1 MVRTH
6 TFENGLTLL
15 MERLPHLRSAAV
27 GVFVKAGSI
36 VEGKDENGL
45 SHFIEHMN
53 FKGTQTLSARQ
64 LAEEIDLLGGNVNAA
79 TSKVATSFY
88 ARVTDKDLPRAVRLL
103 ADMMVRPAAS
113 GADFERERQVIL
125 EEIAMEA
132 DSPEDVVY
140 NLVHKG
146 LYGEQTLSQTILGTR
161 EAISSYTPEAL
172 QAFRGR
178 FYRPGNAVVACA
190 GRFDEDALIAL
201 CGEAFAQ
208 WEGMGREEYPHNEV
222 LPGDASLALDK
233 DIEQAHLCLS
243 FRGLSSSSAD
253 RHALIA
259 LSTAFGGGVSSRLF
273 QRVREERGLVYN
285 IYSSPSFYPT
295 CGEFT
300 IYAACAPKSL
310 DEVRGI
316 IGSEVQSVLDAG
328 LTDKEFTQTMAQLRT
343 GFVLGMESAYTRM
356 AGMAMYLLLH
366 GKVVTPRESLAM
378 MQKVKLPGVN
388 RVAHDVLGGEMKLSA
403 VGKKMSRRLGAK
415 GVKRNGQA

>member
-6 TFENGLTLL
+6 TFDNGLTLL

-36 VEGKDENGL
+36 VEGKGENGL

-53 FKGTQTLSARQ
+53 FKGTQSLTARQ

-79 TSKVATSFY
+79 TSKVATSYY
-88 ARVTDKDLPRAVRLL
+88 ARVTDKDLPRAIRLL
-103 ADMMVRPAAS
+103 ADMIVRPGAD

-146 LYGEQTLSQTILGTR
+146 LYGEQTLSQTILGTK
-161 EAISSYTPEAL
+161 EAIASYTPETL
-172 QAFRGR
+172 QAFRAR
-178 FYRPGNAVVACA
+178 YYRSGNAVVACA
-190 GRFDEDALIAL
+190 GRFDEEELIAL
-201 CGEAFAQ
+201 CSDAFAGWQ
-208 WEGMGREEYPHNEV
+208 GEGREEYPRNDV
-222 LPGDASLALDK
+222 LPGSGFLTLDK

-243 FRGLSSSSAD
+243 FKGLSSKSPE

-259 LSTAFGGGVSSRLF
+259 LSTALGGGVSSRLF

-285 IYSSPSFYPT
+285 IYSGPSFYPT

-310 DEVRGI
+310 GEVRALI
-316 IGSEVQSVLDAG
+316 AEEIQNVLDGG
-328 LTDKEFTQTMAQLRT
+328 LTEKEFTQTMAQIKT

-366 GKVVTPRESLAM
+366 DKVVTPRESLSL
-378 MQKVKLPGVN
+378 MQKVTLKSVN
-388 RVAHDVLGGEMKLSA
+388 RVAREVLGGEMKMSA
-403 VGKKMSRRLGAK
+403 VGKKIG
-415 GVKRNGQA
+415 KRFPSKVANGQA